1 MTISWLTWCNP
12 DILGGRAV
20 IFFLFSFRRAIT
32 WGLFWIHQRSK
43 RSKQS
48 LPWGSQTTYF
58 LLVVPPPIPKSWIH
72 PCYGLVVCMVYDL
85 PDLIHTWLS
94 IRDSSHIVA
103 NYSGF
108 ALTEIPDFPVHPGSL
123 TALGT
128 CLDTLFPIVCT
139 EYSLVCSARS
149 TSPHSLADSGVKSSL

>member
-1 MTISWLTWCNP
+1 MRAFLNSP
-12 DILGGRAV
+12 EEQEEQAESSLG
-20 IFFLFSFRRAIT
+20 FTDYL
-32 WGLFWIHQRSK
+32 L
-43 RSKQS
+43 S
-48 LPWGSQTTYF
+48 LSCTLP
-58 LLVVPPPIPKSWIH
+58 PPPIPKSWIH

-108 ALTEIPDFPVHPGSL
+108 ALPEIPDFPVHPGSL

-149 TSPHSLADSGVKSSL
+149 TSPHSLADSGAKSSL